1 MPQVVSDPTTAAASG
16 IVSNGGLDLFSYPDT
31 PSASI
36 LDFQTPAGSPAPAG
50 TATATGLITPD
61 MLLAQRLKNFPD
73 SIYDLSPTSVLTHFM
88 QALLGD
94 SGVGQIRKRQLIS
107 QLQSAVTSTHFY
119 DLDSFYGA
127 LFGAIRGPSG
137 QLPVNPSTGQ
147 PVSPYTDLATPD
159 AWDEV
164 LAIDAQFRER
174 IIALAKAITLGGTI
188 PGLRA
193 MAEAIT
199 ASRCQI
205 VEVWRLIDSQGP
217 QSSTTFTWA
226 TEQTTYPTWAAFVP
240 GTTWITVTGASAQE
254 TYGGLGI
261 NSRSEVIISPTQTY
275 TPDTAGQAQSNS
287 DMYGVSSVVEVL
299 KPANVVVSVEMGGA
313 IVNTPVTISAIWA
326 DSENAE
332 LVSYVTP
339 SSLADPAYLK
349 AVGAYQAGGAPVL
362 STFPVPAPPF
372 CRKMGTRI
380 SYTGDVTVAAG
391 QASQNGYA
399 DVISGSDFDQVTYP
413 SGTTVSYT
421 AASAVMDP
429 ATAAAGRL
437 SAAVQAAPYSG
448 PRVPTMT
455 AG

>member
-1 MPQVVSDPTTAAASG
+1 MPQVVSDPSVNTG

-61 MLLAQRLKNFPD
+61 MVLSQRLRNFPD
-73 SIYDLSPTSVLTHFM
+73 SVYDLSPTSVLTHFM

-94 SGVGQIRKRQLIS
+94 SGVGQIRKRQLIA

-127 LFGAIRGPSG
+127 LFGATRGPSG
-137 QLPVNPSTGQ
+137 TLPVNPSTGN

-164 LAIDAQFRER
+164 LAIDARFRER
-174 IIALAKAITLGGTI
+174 IIALARAITLGGTV

-193 MAEAIT
+193 MAEAVT
-199 ASRCQI
+199 GGKCQI
-205 VEVWRLIDSQGP
+205 FEVWRLIDGQGP
-217 QSSTTFTWA
+217 QSSTTYTWA

-240 GTTWITVTGASAQE
+240 GTTWQTVAGTTAQE

-261 NSRSEVIISPTQTY
+261 NSRAEVIVSSQQNY
-275 TPDTAGQAQSNS
+275 GPDPAGQAQQNS
-287 DMYGVSSVVEVL
+287 DQYGVASVTEVL
-299 KPANVVVSVEMGGA
+299 KPANVVMSVELGGV
-313 IVNTPVTISAIWA
+313 IVNAPVVISAIWA

-339 SSLADPAYLK
+339 ASPADPAY
-349 AVGAYQAGGAPVL
+349 AAAASAYQAGGAPVGT
-362 STFPVPAPPF
+362 TFPVPSPVF
-372 CRKMGTRI
+372 CRKVGTRI
-380 SYTGDVTVAAG
+380 SYTADVTVASG
-391 QASQNGYA
+391 QSSQNGYA
-399 DVISGSDFDQVTYP
+399 SMISGSDYDQVTYP
-413 SGTTVSYT
+413 NGTTVAYT
-421 AASAVMDP
+421 AAAAVMDP
-429 ATAAAGRL
+429 ATAAGGRV
-437 SAAVQAAPYSG
+437 SASVQAAPYSG
-448 PRVPTMT
+448 PRVPVTP

>member
-1 MPQVVSDPTTAAASG
+1 MPQVVSDPTVAAQSG

-36 LDFQTPAGSPAPAG
+36 LDFQTPVGSPAPAG
-50 TATATGLITPD
+50 TATATGMITPD
-61 MLLAQRLKNFPD
+61 MVLAQRLKNFPD
-73 SIYDLSPTSVLTHFM
+73 SVYDLSATSTLTHFM

-94 SGVGQIRKRQLIS
+94 SGVGQIRKRQLIT

-137 QLPVNPSTGQ
+137 QLPVNPATGN

-159 AWDEV
+159 AWDEI

-174 IIALAKAITLGGTI
+174 IIALAKAITLGGTV

-193 MAEAIT
+193 LAEAIT
-199 ASRCQI
+199 GSQCQI
-205 VEVWRLIDSQGP
+205 FEVWRLIDGQGP
-217 QSSTTFTWA
+217 QSSTVYTWS
-226 TEQTTYPTWAAFVP
+226 TEQTTYPLWSAFVP
-240 GTTWITVTGASAQE
+240 GITWQIVAGVTAQE

-261 NSRSEVIISPTQTY
+261 NSRAEVIVSSTQNY
-275 TPDTAGQAQSNS
+275 GSDAAGQAQQAS
-287 DMYGVSSVVEVL
+287 DEYGVASVVEVL
-299 KPANVVVSVEMGGA
+299 QPANTIVSVELGGV
-313 IVNTPVTISAIWA
+313 IVNTPVVISAIWA

-332 LVSYVTP
+332 LVAYVTP
-339 SSLADPAYLK
+339 ASISDPAY
-349 AVGAYQAGGAPVL
+349 AAATSAYQAGGAPCGT
-362 STFPVPAPPF
+362 TFPVPSPPF

-380 SYTGDVTVAAG
+380 SYTADVTVAAG

-399 DVISGSDFDQVTYP
+399 TVTSGSDYDQVTYP
-413 SGTTVSYT
+413 SGSTVSYT
-421 AASAVMDP
+421 AASAIMDP
-429 ATAAAGRL
+429 AEAAGARL
-437 SAAVQAAPYSG
+437 SASVQSAPYSG